1 MSLTGSL
8 KNLILGR
15 SLANRESATERLGVA
30 AGVAAMGLDGLSSA
44 AYGPE
49 AALVLLVPLGAAAPG
64 FLAPI
69 MLVILALL
77 GILYLSYRQIIE
89 AYPVN
94 GGSYTVAKEN
104 LGAKAGLLAAAAL
117 MIDYVLNVAVGISAG
132 VGALVS
138 AVPALQPLTVWLC
151 LAFLGAL
158 TLVNL
163 RGTRESG
170 LAFELPT
177 YFYIASLVAVIAVGF
192 VKMALAGGHPAP
204 VVVPAA
210 LPQASAAVGLWL
222 VLRAFAGGCTAM
234 TGVEAVSNGVTAFG
248 DPAVPRAKRTLT
260 IIVVVLALLLAGIAV
275 LAKAYGIG
283 AMDETAPGYQNVL
296 SQLLAAVWGKGALY
310 YIASASIL
318 AVLCLSANTSFVG
331 FPRLCRLVAQ
341 DEFLPRS
348 FALPGRRL
356 VYSVGIVYLAL
367 TAGLLIVVFGGIT
380 DDLIPLF
387 AVGAFLA
394 FTLAQAGMAMHW
406 RSHGGAQ
413 VRLAINLVGAVAT
426 GVALLVI
433 LAAKF
438 SAGAWITVLVIPCVF
453 WLLTA
458 IKREYRWEARA
469 LRERT
474 PLVMP
479 AKDPVIVVMT
489 KGWNRLTDKALTL
502 ALSLGDDVIAMH
514 LTDLEGPDAN
524 EPLAALR
531 RDWRRQVEA
540 PAREA
545 GRAPP
550 QLEIVHS
557 PYRKVIEPCLGFVAQ
572 VRREFPGRPIALL
585 IPELV
590 KIHWWQHVLHGHRAI
605 RLRNAVLRHGGEDVA
620 VIEVPYY
627 LEETHIEEALD
638 DEDRAAAK
646 P

>member
-1 MSLTGSL
+1 MSLKGTL

-15 SLANRESATERLGVA
+15 SLANRESDTERIGVA

-49 AALVLLVPLGAAAPG
+49 AALILLVPLGAAAPSL
-64 FLAPI
+64 LAPI

-77 GILYLSYRQIIE
+77 GILYLSYRQVIN

-104 LGAKAGLLAAAAL
+104 LGTRAGLLAATAL

-138 AVPALQPLTVWLC
+138 AIPALQPLTVWLC
-151 LAFLGAL
+151 LAVLGAL
-158 TLVNL
+158 TLLNL

-177 YFYIASLVAVIAVGF
+177 YVFVGSLVAAIATGLVE
-192 VKMALAGGHPAP
+192 MALAGGHPAP
-204 VVVPAA
+204 VAPPPA
-210 LPQASAAVGLWL
+210 LPQASAAVGFWI

-234 TGVEAVSNGVTAFG
+234 TGVEAVSNSVTAFG
-248 DPAVPRAKRTLT
+248 DPAVPRAQRTLT
-260 IIVVVLALLLAGIAV
+260 IIVILLALLLAGIAV
-275 LAKAYGIG
+275 LAKGYGIG
-283 AMDETAPGYQNVL
+283 AMDETQAGYQSVL
-296 SQLLAAVWGKGALY
+296 SQLLGAVWGKGVLY
-310 YIASASIL
+310 YISITGIL
-318 AVLCLSANTSFVG
+318 VVLCLSANTSFVG
-331 FPRLCRLVAQ
+331 FPRLCRLVAR

-356 VYSVGIVYLAL
+356 VYSVGILFLAV
-367 TAGLLIVVFGGIT
+367 TAGLLLAAFRGIT

-406 RSHGGAQ
+406 KTAGGAR
-413 VRLAINLVGAVAT
+413 VRLVLSLVGAVAT
-426 GVALLVI
+426 GVALVVI

-438 SAGAWITVLVIPCVF
+438 SDGAWITVLVIPCVF

-458 IKREYRWEARA
+458 VKRQYRWEARA
-469 LRERT
+469 LRDPA
-474 PLVMP
+474 PLVVH
-479 AKDPVIVVMT
+479 KDDPVLVVMT
-489 KGWNRLTDKALTL
+489 AGWNRLTDQALTL
-502 ALSLGDDVIAMH
+502 ALNLGDDVIAVH
-514 LTDLEGPDAN
+514 LTELEGPDAK
-524 EPLAALR
+524 EPLAGLR
-531 RDWRRQVEA
+531 RDWRRQVET

-545 GRAPP
+545 GRTPP
-550 QLEIVHS
+550 RLEIVHS
-557 PYRKVIEPCLGFVAQ
+557 PYRKVIEPCLGFLAQ
-572 VRREFPGRPIALL
+572 VRREFPERPIALL

-605 RLRNAVLRHGGEDVA
+605 RLRNAVLRHGGGNIA

-627 LEETHIEEALD
+627 LEATSIDEALE
-638 DEDRAAAK
+638 DEDRAAARR
-646 P
+646 